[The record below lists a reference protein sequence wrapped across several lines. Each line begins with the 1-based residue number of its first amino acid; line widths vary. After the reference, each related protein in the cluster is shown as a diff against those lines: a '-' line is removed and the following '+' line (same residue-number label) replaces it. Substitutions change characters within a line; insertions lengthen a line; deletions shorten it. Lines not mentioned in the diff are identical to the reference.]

1 MIATEANCQPAYG
14 LYLEGEDGVYRPFN
28 LQVLEAADRITRVS
42 SFFDLSLF
50 PRFGLP
56 ATA

>member
-1 MIATEANCQPAYG
+1 MF
-14 LYLEGEDGVYRPFN
+14 RPFN
-28 LQVLEAADRITRVS
+28 LQVLDLTSDRITRVS

-56 ATA
+56 STA